1 VTGQDSTRPHDGE
14 QAPASEPDAATLA
27 RLVANDERFR
37 VVLSEAPF
45 GVVVLG
51 ADVRVQIANGVVESI
66 MGYGP
71 GDMDLRPLGDFCP
84 ADRWPVLHQLL
95 RDGVPGE
102 TFRSVRVTLLHRDG
116 HEVPV
121 QGSATVLGDRGG
133 PVRGFLVILRDITH
147 EQEAELRARARFEK
161 LVNFSADIVTVFG
174 ADRRL
179 KYTSPQGQRVL
190 GWQEDDLPAGILS
203 ALHPDDLPA
212 AESALDELFAGTWG
226 PDRPLTFRIRSADGG
241 WHHFESRGVDL
252 SNDPDIAGVVI
263 TSRDVTERERLAS
276 QLAHAARHDH
286 LTGLAN
292 RASFAEQLEQAMAR
306 VDRAG
311 TSLGTCYLDL
321 DHFKPV
327 NDTHGH
333 AVGDEVLVSV
343 ADRLRQTCRQGDV
356 AARLG
361 GDEFVVII
369 EHVIDDKEVE
379 AFTDRLGKILA
390 APHATSVGA
399 IRCPATIG
407 WARSEPGEPSG
418 LLLRRAD
425 DHLLRRKAARPA
437 R

>member
-1 VTGQDSTRPHDGE
+1 MTGQDSTRPHDDE
-14 QAPASEPDAATLA
+14 PAAVTEPDAAALA
-27 RLVANDERFR
+27 RLVTNDERLR
-37 VVLSEAPF
+37 VLLREAPF
-45 GVVVLG
+45 GVVVFG
-51 ADVRVQIANGVVESI
+51 ADFRVQVANGVVESI

-71 GDMDLRPLGDFCP
+71 GEMDERPLGDFCP
-84 ADRWPVLHQLL
+84 ADRWPALHERL
-95 RDGVPGE
+95 RDGRPGE
-102 TFRSVRVTLLHRDG
+102 TFRSVSVTLLHREG

-121 QGSATVLGDRGG
+121 QGSATVLGDPGG
-133 PVRGFLVILRDITH
+133 EGRGFLVILWDLTR

-161 LVNFSADIVTVFG
+161 LVNFSADIITVFG
-174 ADRRL
+174 PDRRL

-190 GWQEDDLPAGILS
+190 GWQDDDLPAGILTT
-203 ALHPDDLPA
+203 LHPDDLPA
-212 AESALDELFAGTWG
+212 AEAALDELFAGTWG
-226 PDRPLTFRIRSADGG
+226 PDRPLTFRIRGADGG

-252 SNDPDIAGVVI
+252 SADPDIAGVVI

-292 RASFAEQLEQAMAR
+292 RASFAEHLEQAMAR

-343 ADRLRQTCRQGDV
+343 ADRLRQTCRQGDL

-361 GDEFVVII
+361 GDEFVVIV
-369 EHVIDDKEVE
+369 EHVTDDKEVE
-379 AFTDRLGKILA
+379 AFTDRLGNILA
-390 APHATSVGA
+390 APHPTSVGPL
-399 IRCPATIG
+399 RCPATIG
-407 WARSEPGEPSG
+407 WARSEPGEHSG

>member
-1 VTGQDSTRPHDGE
+1 
-14 QAPASEPDAATLA
+14 
-27 RLVANDERFR
+27 
-37 VVLSEAPF
+37 
-45 GVVVLG
+45 
-51 ADVRVQIANGVVESI
+51 
-66 MGYGP
+66 M
-71 GDMDLRPLGDFCP
+71 
-84 ADRWPVLHQLL
+84 
-95 RDGVPGE
+95 
-102 TFRSVRVTLLHRDG
+102 TLLHRDG

-161 LVNFSADIVTVFG
+161 LVNFSADIITVFG

-190 GWQEDDLPAGILS
+190 GWQDDDLPAGILS

-212 AESALDELFAGTWG
+212 AEAALDELFAGTWG
-226 PDRPLTFRIRSADGG
+226 PDRPLTFRIRGADGG

-252 SNDPDIAGVVI
+252 STDPDIAGVVI

-311 TSLGTCYLDL
+311 TSLGACYLDL

-361 GDEFVVII
+361 GRRVRRDHRARHRRQGGRGLHRPPRQHPRRAAR
-369 EHVIDDKEVE
+369 HVGRRHPVPGHH
-379 AFTDRLGKILA
+379 RLGPQRAGRAERA
-390 APHATSVGA
+390 APAP
-399 IRCPATIG
+399 RRRPPAPAQGGTT
-407 WARSEPGEPSG
+407 RTLTTRRHPRRG
-418 LLLRRAD
+418 LLE
-425 DHLLRRKAARPA
+425 K
-437 R
+437 

>member
-1 VTGQDSTRPHDGE
+1 
-14 QAPASEPDAATLA
+14 
-27 RLVANDERFR
+27 
-37 VVLSEAPF
+37 
-45 GVVVLG
+45 
-51 ADVRVQIANGVVESI
+51 
-66 MGYGP
+66 M
-71 GDMDLRPLGDFCP
+71 
-84 ADRWPVLHQLL
+84 LHQLL
-95 RDGVPGE
+95 RAGVPGE

-121 QGSATVLGDRGG
+121 QGSATVLGDRAG
-133 PVRGFLVILRDITH
+133 PVRGFLVMLRDITH

-161 LVNFSADIVTVFG
+161 LVNYSADIITVFG
-174 ADRRL
+174 ADRAL

-190 GWQEDDLPAGILS
+190 GWQDDDLPAGILS

-212 AESALDELFAGTWG
+212 AEAALDELFAGTWG
-226 PDRPLTFRIRSADGG
+226 PDRPLTFRIRGADGG
-241 WHHFESRGVDL
+241 WHHFESPRRRPECRPRHRGRGDHV
-252 SNDPDIAGVVI
+252 PRRHRAG
-263 TSRDVTERERLAS
+263 
-276 QLAHAARHDH
+276 AARQPAGPRGPPRPPHRPRQPRLVRRAAGAGHGPRD
-286 LTGLAN
+286 
-292 RASFAEQLEQAMAR
+292 RAS
-306 VDRAG
+306 
-311 TSLGTCYLDL
+311 TSLGACYLDL

-333 AVGDEVLVSV
+333 PVGDEVLVSV

-379 AFTDRLGKILA
+379 AFTDRLGNILA